1 MINSDGTQMGDV
13 LDFARR
19 LGDLLD
25 VPLLAVAPQQQYPH
39 APEFYYPSGQR
50 EALSSTN
57 NRAQLARWRPGHAIM
72 AAYAEVETPGP
83 GSGRHFYVAGHPEP
97 ASAHNLT
104 GWPGVDIQSFGSL
117 LFLPGTQR
125 PKWSGAEYKI
135 VFDNLEALAD
145 GGDPDGGAALAGWV
159 AERHGNR
166 EDFEPAP
173 LWNREAPSQ
182 RQAAYLQAMIK
193 NMHRE
198 LSITD
203 KGGRNQRVYNAALK
217 IGNFIAGAGLNEAR
231 ATAMLLDACNHKGLI
246 TEDGEKS
253 VMASIRSGIR
263 NGKTRPRAV
272 LAPNGQDHES
282 PEDDMPTDNPYR
294 DESKRSVII
303 TSASKIRPARV
314 RWLWQDRLAVGTLAL
329 LAGREGVGKSILAYW
344 LVAVITRGVL
354 LGEHYGQ
361 PRAVMVAASEDS
373 WEHTIVPR
381 LIAAGADLDMVYR
394 VEVVTSANVHSEIS
408 MPRDLHDLEQRAVE
422 VGVVLLLLDPLMS
435 RLSDQLD
442 THLC

>member
-72 AAYAEVETPGP
+72 AVMGGNVAVPDVDPRNGGDPERVRQLLDALHVRVYAEVETPGP
-83 GSGRHFYVAGHPEP
+83 GSGRHFYVAGHPEL

-135 VFDNLEALAD
+135 VFDSLEALAD

-182 RQAAYLQAMIK
+182 QQAAYLQAMIK

-231 ATAMLLDACNHKGLI
+231 ATAMLLDACNHNGLI

-272 LAPNGQDHES
+272 PAPNGQDHEP

-354 LGEHYGQ
+354 PGEHCGQ
-361 PRAVMVAASEDS
+361 PRAVMVAALRTRGSTRS
-373 WEHTIVPR
+373 C
-381 LIAAGADLDMVYR
+381 LD
-394 VEVVTSANVHSEIS
+394 
-408 MPRDLHDLEQRAVE
+408 
-422 VGVVLLLLDPLMS
+422 
-435 RLSDQLD
+435 
-442 THLC
+442 